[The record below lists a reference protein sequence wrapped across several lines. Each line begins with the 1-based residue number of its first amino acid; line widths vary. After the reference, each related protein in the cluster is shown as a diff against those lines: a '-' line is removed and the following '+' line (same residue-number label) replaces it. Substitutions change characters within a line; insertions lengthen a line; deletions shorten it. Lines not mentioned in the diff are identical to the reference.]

1 MPDVWCRNVGF
12 CTGLLS
18 DNLVSEYKTSK
29 QVTVAWVWQPNTSL
43 CSWKRLGNESLSR
56 VKAVAVWISWLMVR
70 APALITVANL
80 LLAAIQQI

>member
-1 MPDVWCRNVGF
+1 VPNCGF
-12 CTGLLS
+12 LYRIIVRQA
-18 DNLVSEYKTSK
+18 VSKYKTSK

-56 VKAVAVWISWLMVR
+56 VKALPVCISWLMVR
-70 APALITVANL
+70 AHALITVANL